1 VNKKR
6 ISGKASGCTH
16 LGIRSYFTRQ
26 DYTDVMQSPSLVSR
40 VLPGNLIYSTP
51 VISLI
56 AANLI
61 TIILAILG
69 NWDLAT
75 VMFIYWAQ
83 SIIIGFFTVMSLLL
97 VNISPTAPGKEQ
109 PEQQPGGP
117 RTIYIQNPWVVRC
130 ILVGFFTL
138 PYVIFHWVYYSF
150 IVDSGFFGTVHFSD
164 PAIWVSCGVFFAN
177 HLYSYIAYNH
187 RVSLETMDFYEYFL
201 LPYRRIIPMH
211 LTIIFGGILL
221 LILQFIGIQ
230 STIPV
235 LVLFLVLK
243 TLTDVAA
250 HIDKHQP
257 KTSSDGAAT
266 SI

>member
-1 VNKKR
+1 
-6 ISGKASGCTH
+6 
-16 LGIRSYFTRQ
+16 
-26 DYTDVMQSPSLVSR
+26 MQFPPLITR
-40 VLPGNLIYSTP
+40 VLPGDIIYSTP

-56 AANLI
+56 VANLL

-97 VNISPTAPGKEQ
+97 VNIPPPAPGQEQ
-109 PEQQPGGP
+109 PKQQPGGP
-117 RTIYIQNPWVVRC
+117 RTIYLQNPWVVRC

-138 PYVIFHWVYYSF
+138 PYVFFHWAYYSF
-150 IVDSGFFGTVHFSD
+150 IVDSGFFGIVHFSD
-164 PAIWVSCGVFFAN
+164 PGIWVSCGVFFAN

-187 RVSLETMDFYEYFL
+187 RWPQGSMDVVEQIF

-211 LTIIFGGILL
+211 MTIIFGGILL
-221 LILQFIGIQ
+221 LILEVIGIQ
-230 STIPV
+230 STMPV
-235 LVLFLVLK
+235 LVIFLIFK

-257 KTSSDGAAT
+257 KKSYDGAAT
-266 SI
+266 SV